1 LFGLNPVS
9 KITSEQAIYLPNI
22 IFCAN
27 YWSITAWEAHVTG
40 EVALLQIDKAKYK
53 ICKFGVP
60 FSP

>member
-1 LFGLNPVS
+1 MFGLNLGS
-9 KITSEQAIYLPNI
+9 KITSEQDINLPNI

-27 YWSITAWEAHVTG
+27 YWSITSWEAHVTG

-53 ICKFGVP
+53 SCIFGVP